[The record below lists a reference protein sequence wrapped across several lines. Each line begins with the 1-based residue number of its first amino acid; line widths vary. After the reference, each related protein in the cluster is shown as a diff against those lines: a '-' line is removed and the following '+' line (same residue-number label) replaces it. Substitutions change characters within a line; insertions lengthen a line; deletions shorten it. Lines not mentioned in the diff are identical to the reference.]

1 MKYLIVG
8 LGNPGS
14 EYENTR
20 HNIGF
25 RILDSIISEHG
36 DSYKQVKHGLSCK
49 IKYKGRTLIFL
60 KPTTFMNL
68 SGKAVSYWM
77 NQEKI
82 SVDNLIIITD
92 DFSLSFGHLRL
103 RSKGSSGGHNGL
115 KDVSSCIGGDV
126 YPRLRFG
133 IGNDFVRGLQTDYVL
148 GKWSEDQLVEID
160 KKIKDAKKTVFS
172 FCTIGIDRTMNSL
185 SRK

>member
-1 MKYLIVG
+1 VKYLIVG
-8 LGNPGS
+8 LGNHGP

-25 RILDSIISEHG
+25 KILDSIISEYG
-36 DSYKQVKHGLSCK
+36 DSFEKVKHGLSCR
-49 IKYKGRTLIFL
+49 IKYKGRTLVCL

-133 IGNDFVRGLQTDYVL
+133 IGNDFVRGFQTDYVL
-148 GKWSEDQLVEID
+148 SKWSEDQLVEID
-160 KKIKDAKKTVFS
+160 KKIEDTKKTVLS

>member
-1 MKYLIVG
+1 VKYLIVG

-14 EYENTR
+14 EYKNTR

-25 RILDSIISEHG
+25 RILDSIISEYG

-82 SVDNLIIITD
+82 NLDNLIIITD
-92 DFSLSFGHLRL
+92 DLSLSFGHLRL

-115 KDVSSCIGGDV
+115 KDISSCIGGDI

-133 IGNDFVRGLQTDYVL
+133 IGNDFPRGFQTDYVL
-148 GKWSEDQLVEID
+148 GQWSKDQLVELDNKID
-160 KKIKDAKKTVFS
+160 ATKEIVFS

>member
-60 KPTTFMNL
+60 KSLDVLLLLKQNRRC
-68 SGKAVSYWM
+68 SIAI
-77 NQEKI
+77 KI
-82 SVDNLIIITD
+82 SKVYNL
-92 DFSLSFGHLRL
+92 L
-103 RSKGSSGGHNGL
+103 
-115 KDVSSCIGGDV
+115 
-126 YPRLRFG
+126 
-133 IGNDFVRGLQTDYVL
+133 
-148 GKWSEDQLVEID
+148 
-160 KKIKDAKKTVFS
+160 
-172 FCTIGIDRTMNSL
+172 
-185 SRK
+185 